1 MIKIDS
7 LLGCYNSIFRKMLF
21 MDSLI
26 EYFGT
31 NDLYKVIGAKKSD
44 TKHEISKA
52 YRKIC
57 LKNHPIKNRHHRELA
72 TKKIQV
78 SLLNIKN
85 D

>member
-1 MIKIDS
+1 
-7 LLGCYNSIFRKMLF
+7 MLF
-21 MDSLI
+21 MDSLV

-44 TKHEISKA
+44 TKHGISKA
-52 YRKIC
+52 FRKIC
-57 LKNHPIKNRHHRELA
+57 LKHHPFKNRDHRELA

-78 SLLNIKN
+78 RLLNINK

>member
-1 MIKIDS
+1 M
-7 LLGCYNSIFRKMLF
+7 F

-31 NDLYKVIGAKKSD
+31 NDLYKVIGAKKSA

-57 LKNHPIKNRHHRELA
+57 LKNHPFKNRDDRELA

-78 SLLNIKN
+78 RLLKIKK

>member
-1 MIKIDS
+1 
-7 LLGCYNSIFRKMLF
+7 MLF

-44 TKHEISKA
+44 NKHGIEKA
-52 YRKIC
+52 YRKIS
-57 LKNHPIKNRHHRELA
+57 LKNHPCKNRNNRELA

-78 SLLNIKN
+78 RLLNIKN